1 MPSPPA
7 SPPSWLRRLAGY
19 CLRHRFD
26 LFGSFGSAL
35 AGSLVLA
42 ALPLI
47 VKHVIDIVSQ
57 PQQQGLPRPSVTPW
71 VALLVGAALLQYGLT
86 FFRRFCAGRLS
97 LDVQYDLR
105 ADVFTSLQRL
115 DGAAQDALQTG
126 QVVSRSISD
135 VGLVQG
141 LLSFLPVL
149 TGNGLLFV
157 ISLVAM
163 VWLSPLLT
171 VVVLGIVPALWFI
184 ARRSGGDLFPAN
196 WAAQAQAGELVGQV
210 EAAVTGVR
218 VVKGFGQE
226 QREVRELSDR
236 ARTLFAERMR
246 VVRLQAKYSTLMTA
260 VPALGQVG
268 VLLVGGWLA
277 LHGRITLGTF
287 LAFSTYVG
295 QLVYPVR
302 GVSALLTVGQ
312 QARAGVQRVLEV
324 IDSSPEVLDPPDPQ
338 QLPDGPLGLEFS
350 GVDFGYTRS
359 EPVLRGLEL
368 NIEPGETV
376 AIVGGAGS
384 GKSTLA
390 MLIPRFY
397 DVHAGS
403 LRIGGVDVRHLRL
416 ADLRARMGMVFEDS
430 FLFSDTIA
438 ANIAYGRPEAS
449 HDRIV
454 AAAVAAE
461 AAGFIAELPQGYDT
475 VVGER
480 GLTLSGGQRQ
490 RIALAR
496 ALLTDPRIMLLDDAT
511 SAVDP
516 RVEAEI
522 LATLRQLIRGRTT
535 VLIAH
540 RRSTLSLADRI
551 AVLEHGQ
558 VADIGTFDE
567 LMDRSP
573 LFRLLLGGPGEDA
586 EGIDAGELASAAPV
600 NSTVVDGVTTALW
613 QPVAPDLLALNSN
626 RVRQATENGRMGG
639 GGRGWFDAV
648 PATEEL
654 VAKVAALPPA
664 TDEPGIDEVAAQAA
678 DPEFTLGRL
687 LRPLRLA
694 FALGIGLIG
703 LNAVLQLVLPWLIR
717 TGIDHGVAEHRET
730 VLLAVSAAALAVL
743 LVGWV
748 VDIAAQRVTGRTGER
763 LLYTLRVKAFAHL
776 QRLSLDYYERELG
789 GRIMTRMTTDV
800 DALSNFLQTGLA
812 SALISVLSLVGVLVA
827 LLLLDAELG
836 LVLVVVLPILVA
848 ATVVFRR
855 LSVPAYVE
863 ARERVST
870 VNAQFQEN
878 MAGVR
883 VAQVFSRE
891 KHNADAFLGAARS
904 YRDSRLRAQIYIS
917 AYFPFVQLLADLSG
931 AAVLA
936 FGAHRLAHG
945 TLSAGSLIAF
955 FLYLD
960 AFFGPV
966 QQLSQVF
973 DGYQQ
978 ASVGLSR
985 LKDLLRTPTGTPQP
999 ARPVPVLALR
1009 GEITLTDVDFAY
1021 PTTVNPAVSGIDL
1034 HIPAGQSVALV
1045 GQTGAGKSTLVKLIA
1060 RFYDPTSGAVCA
1072 DGRDLRKLDLTGY
1085 RQHLGFVPQEAY
1097 LSPGTVRDA
1106 IAYGRP
1112 QATDAEVERAA
1123 RAVGAHQMV
1132 ATLSGGYLHQVGERG
1147 RNLSAGQRQLIAL
1160 ARAQLVDPDI
1170 LLLDEATAA
1179 LDLAS
1184 EALVTEATQR
1194 LSRHRTT
1201 VTVAHRLTT
1210 AARADRIVVLDDGR
1224 IVEDGSHQRLLAAG
1238 GSYARLWRTYLAGSV
1253 AAGSV
1258 AAGSVLDGSVL
1269 DGSGLD
1275 GSGLDGVADVARPVP
1290 AEGAVIAD

>member
-1 MPSPPA
+1 MPPTPA
-7 SPPSWLRRLAGY
+7 SSPSWLRRLIGY
-19 CLRHRFD
+19 CLRHRGD
-26 LFGSFGSAL
+26 LFGSFG
-35 AGSLVLA
+35 A
-42 ALPLI
+42 ALGGALVSVSVPLVI
-47 VKHVIDIVSQ
+47 KHVVDIVSQ
-57 PQQQGLPRPSVTPW
+57 PGQSRPSVAPW
-71 VALLVGAALLQYGLT
+71 VWLLVLAAVLQYGLT
-86 FFRRFCAGRLS
+86 FARRFCAGRLS

-105 ADVFTSLQRL
+105 ADVFSSLQRL

-141 LLSFLPVL
+141 LLSFLPIL
-149 TGNGLLFV
+149 SGNALLFV

-163 VWLSPLLT
+163 VVLSPLLT
-171 VVVLGIVPALWFI
+171 LVVLAVVPALWFV
-184 ARRSGGDLFPAN
+184 AKLSSRDLFPAN
-196 WAAQAQAGELVGQV
+196 WSAQLQAGELVGQV

-226 QREVRELSDR
+226 HREVEQLSR
-236 ARTLFAERMR
+236 QARTLFAERLR
-246 VVRLQAKYSTLMTA
+246 VVRLQAKYASSLTA
-260 VPALGQVG
+260 IPALGQVG

-287 LAFSTYVG
+287 LAFSTYLG
-295 QLVYPVR
+295 QLVGPVR
-302 GVSALLTVGQ
+302 AVTAMLTIGQ
-312 QARAGVQRVLEV
+312 QARAGVERVLEV
-324 IDSSPEVLDPPDPQ
+324 IDSSPEVLDPADPQ
-338 QLPDGPLGLEFS
+338 QLPDGPLGLAFD
-350 GVDFGYTRS
+350 GVQFGYTRS
-359 EPVLRGLEL
+359 DPVLAGLDL
-368 NIEPGETV
+368 TVRPGETV

-390 MLIPRFY
+390 MLVPRFY

-403 LRIGGVDVRHLRL
+403 LSVGGVDVRQLRL
-416 ADLRARMGMVFEDS
+416 ADLRSAIGMVFEDS

-438 ANIAYGRPEAS
+438 ANIAYGRPDADF
-449 HDRIV
+449 DRIV
-454 AAAVAAE
+454 AAASAAE
-461 AAGFIAELPQGYDT
+461 AADFIAELPQGYDT

-496 ALLTDPRIMLLDDAT
+496 ALLADPRIMLLDDAT

-522 LATLRQLIRGRTT
+522 LATLRQLIQGRTT

-540 RRSTLSLADRI
+540 RRSTLALADRI
-551 AVLEHGQ
+551 AVLDAGR
-558 VADIGTFDE
+558 VVDVGTFAE
-567 LMDRSP
+567 LMERCP
-573 LFRLLLGGPGEDA
+573 LFRLLLAGPGEDA
-586 EGIDAGELASAAPV
+586 EGIDAGELSSAAPV
-600 NSTVVDGVTTALW
+600 SSEVVDGVSTALW
-613 QPVAPDLLALNSN
+613 QPVAAEPGAAPASLR
-626 RVRQATENGRMGG
+626 RVTEASGRMM
-639 GGRGWFDAV
+639 GGRGLFEAV
-648 PATEEL
+648 PPSEDL
-654 VAKVAALPPA
+654 LAKVAALPPA
-664 TDEPGIDEVAAQAA
+664 TDVPEVDEAAVRAPEPHFSLRG
-678 DPEFTLGRL
+678 L
-687 LRPLRLA
+687 LAPVRLA
-694 FALGIGLIG
+694 FALGIGLVG
-703 LNAVLQLVLPWLIR
+703 LDAVLQLLLPSLIR
-717 TGIDHGVAEHRET
+717 TAVDRGVLEHRAT
-730 VLLAVSAAALAVL
+730 VLYTVSAVAVGLLALDWLVSAAGTRL
-743 LVGWV
+743 
-748 VDIAAQRVTGRTGER
+748 TGRTGER

-800 DALSNFLQTGLA
+800 DALSNFLQTSLA
-812 SALISVLSLVGVLVA
+812 SALISVLTLVGVLVA
-827 LLLLDAELG
+827 LLLLDAQLA
-836 LVLVVVLPILVA
+836 LVLVAALPILLA
-848 ATVVFRR
+848 ATLVFRR

-878 MAGVR
+878 VAGVR
-883 VAQVFSRE
+883 VAQVFRRE
-891 KHNADAFLGAARS
+891 QRNAQVFLGAARD

-917 AYFPFVQLLADLSG
+917 TYFPFVQLLADLSG

-945 TLSAGSLIAF
+945 SLSAGSLIAF

-985 LKDLLRTPTGTPQP
+985 LKELLGTPTGTPEP
-999 ARPVPVLALR
+999 AEPRPVPALR
-1009 GEITLTDVDFAY
+1009 GEITLTGVEFHY
-1021 PTTVNPAVSGIDL
+1021 PGTTRPAVSGIEL
-1034 HIPAGQSVALV
+1034 RIPAGQSVALV

-1060 RFYDPTSGAVCA
+1060 RFYDPTAGTVAVDGA
-1072 DGRDLRKLDLTGY
+1072 DLRELDLGGY
-1085 RQHLGFVPQEAY
+1085 RQRLGIVPQEAY

-1112 QATDAEVERAA
+1112 DATDAEVERAA

-1132 ATLSGGYLHQVGERG
+1132 AALSGGYLHQVGERG

-1160 ARAQLVDPDI
+1160 ARAELVDPDI

-1184 EALVTEATQR
+1184 EAQVTEATQR

-1210 AARADRIVVLDDGR
+1210 AARADRIVVLADGR
-1224 IVEDGSHQRLLAAG
+1224 IVEDGSHQQLLADG
-1238 GSYARLWRTYLAGSV
+1238 GSYAELWRTYLAGEPIE
-1253 AAGSV
+1253 
-1258 AAGSVLDGSVL
+1258 
-1269 DGSGLD
+1269 
-1275 GSGLDGVADVARPVP
+1275 R
-1290 AEGAVIAD
+1290 EAV

>member
-1 MPSPPA
+1 MPPTPPA
-7 SPPSWLRRLAGY
+7 SPQSWLRRLVGY

-26 LFGSFGSAL
+26 FVGSFGVAL
-35 AGSLVLA
+35 AGALVA
-42 ALPLI
+42 VAVPLVI
-47 VKHVIDIVSQ
+47 KHVIDIVSRPQ
-57 PQQQGLPRPSVTPW
+57 PPGVPRESVAPW
-71 VALLVGAALLQYGLT
+71 VAMLVGAALLMYGLT
-86 FFRRFCAGRLS
+86 FLRRFTAGRLA

-105 ADVFTSLQRL
+105 ADVFKSLQRL

-141 LLSFLPVL
+141 LLSFLPLL
-149 TGNGLLFV
+149 TGNALLFLV
-157 ISLVAM
+157 SLVAM
-163 VWLSPLLT
+163 VVLSPLLT
-171 VVVLGIVPALWFI
+171 LVVLGVVPALWLV
-184 ARRSGGDLFPAN
+184 ARRSNRDLFPAN
-196 WAAQAQAGELVGQV
+196 WSAQLQAGELVGQV

-226 QREVRELSDR
+226 QREVDELSKR

-246 VVRLQAKYSTLMTA
+246 VVRLQAKYATALVA
-260 VPALGQVG
+260 VPALGQIG

-287 LAFSTYVG
+287 LAFSTYLG
-295 QLVYPVR
+295 QLVGPVR
-302 GVSALLTVGQ
+302 GMSALLTIGQ

-338 QLPDGPLGLEFS
+338 RLPDGPLSLRFED
-350 GVDFGYTRS
+350 VEFGYTRS
-359 EPVLRGLEL
+359 DPVLRGLDL
-368 NIEPGETV
+368 SVEPGETL

-403 LRIGGVDVRHLRL
+403 LSVGGVDVRQLRL
-416 ADLRARMGMVFEDS
+416 ADLRAAIGMVFEDS

-438 ANIAYGRPEAS
+438 ANIAYGRPDAS
-449 HDRIV
+449 HDQIV

-461 AAGFIAELPQGYDT
+461 AAGFIADLPQGYDT

-551 AVLEHGQ
+551 AVLEDGR
-558 VADIGTFDE
+558 VADIGGFEE
-567 LMDRSP
+567 LMDRCA
-573 LFRLLLGGPGEDA
+573 LFRLLLSGPGEDV
-586 EGIDAGELASAAPV
+586 EGIDAGQLSDAGPV
-600 NSTVVDGVTTALW
+600 DTSVVDGVTPALW
-613 QPVAPDLLALNSN
+613 QPPATDRVTETSN
-626 RVRQATENGRMGG
+626 RVRAAAESGRLSSGQ
-639 GGRGWFDAV
+639 GWFDAV
-648 PATEEL
+648 PATDEL
-654 VAKVAALPPA
+654 VTKVAALPPA
-664 TDEPGIDEVAAQAA
+664 TDDPGVDEAAARAA
-678 DPEFTLGRL
+678 DPEFSLGRL

-694 FALGIGLIG
+694 FVLGIGLIG
-703 LNAVLQLVLPWLIR
+703 LDALLQLMVPALIR
-717 TGIDHGVAEHRET
+717 IGIDRGVAENRSS
-730 VLLAVSAAALAVL
+730 VLFAVSAVALGVL
-743 LVGWV
+743 VIDWL
-748 VDIAAQRVTGRTGER
+748 VDIAGQRVTGRTGER

-800 DALSNFLQTGLA
+800 DALSNFLQSGLA
-812 SALISVLSLVGVLVA
+812 SAVISVLSMAGVLVA
-827 LLLLDAELG
+827 LLLLDVQLA
-836 LVLVVVLPILVA
+836 LVLVIALPLLIA
-848 ATVVFRR
+848 ATMLFRR
-855 LSVPAYVE
+855 LAVPSYVE
-863 ARERVST
+863 AREQVST

-878 MAGVR
+878 VAGVR

-891 KHNADAFLGAARS
+891 KRNARAFLGAARN
-904 YRDSRLRAQIYIS
+904 YRDTRLRAQVYIA

-945 TLSAGSLIAF
+945 SLSAGALIAF
-955 FLYLD
+955 FLYLQ

-985 LKDLLRTPTGTPQP
+985 LKDLLRTPTGTPEAP
-999 ARPVPVLALR
+999 APRPVPDLR
-1009 GEITLTDVDFAY
+1009 GEIALDDVHFAY
-1021 PTTVNPAVSGIDL
+1021 LATAKPAVSGIDL

-1060 RFYDPTSGAVCA
+1060 RFYDPTAGAVRV
-1072 DGRDLRKLDLTGY
+1072 DGRDLRELSLTGY
-1085 RQHLGFVPQEAY
+1085 RQHLGIVPQEPY
-1097 LSPGTVRDA
+1097 LSPGTIRDA
-1106 IAYGRP
+1106 IAYGKP
-1112 QATDAEVERAA
+1112 QASNAEVERAA

-1132 ATLSGGYLHQVGERG
+1132 ARLSGGYLHQVGERG

-1160 ARAQLVDPDI
+1160 ARAELVDPDI

-1179 LDLAS
+1179 LDLAT

-1194 LSRHRTT
+1194 LSRQRTT

-1210 AARADRIVVLDDGR
+1210 AARADRIVVLSEGR
-1224 IVEDGSHQRLLAAG
+1224 VVEDGSHQQLLAAG
-1238 GSYARLWRTYLAGSV
+1238 GSYARLWHTYQPSSAR
-1253 AAGSV
+1253 
-1258 AAGSVLDGSVL
+1258 DGSAV
-1269 DGSGLD
+1269 DGSAV
-1275 GSGLDGVADVARPVP
+1275 DGVADVPRPVP
-1290 AEGAVIAD
+1290 VEGAVID

>member
-1 MPSPPA
+1 MPSTPP

-19 CLRHRFD
+19 CMRHRFD
-26 LFGSFGSAL
+26 LFGAFGAAL
-35 AGSLVLA
+35 AGALVLA
-42 ALPLI
+42 AVPLI
-47 VKHVIDIVSQ
+47 VKHVVDIVSQ
-57 PQQQGLPRPSVTPW
+57 PPQPGLRRPSVAPW
-71 VALLVGAALLQYGLT
+71 VALLVGAALLQYALT
-86 FFRRFCAGRLS
+86 FARRFTAGRLS

-105 ADVFTSLQRL
+105 ADVFKSMQRL

-149 TGNGLLFV
+149 TGNGLLFL

-163 VWLSPLLT
+163 VWLSPVLT
-171 VVVLGIVPALWFI
+171 LVAVGIVPALWLI
-184 ARRSGGDLFPAN
+184 ARLSSRDLFPAN
-196 WAAQAQAGELVGQV
+196 WAAQLQAGELVGQV

-226 QREVRELSDR
+226 HREVLELSSR
-236 ARTLFAERMR
+236 ARTLFAQRMR
-246 VVRLQAKYSTLMTA
+246 VVRLQAKYSTALTA

-287 LAFSTYVG
+287 LAFSTYLGQMVG
-295 QLVYPVR
+295 PVR
-302 GVSALLTVGQ
+302 GMSALLTIGQ

-324 IDSSPEVLDPPDPQ
+324 IDSSPEVRDPAEPLP
-338 QLPDGPLGLEFS
+338 LPDGPLGLRFT
-350 GVDFGYTRS
+350 GVEFGYTRS
-359 EPVLRGLEL
+359 SPVLRGLDL
-368 NIEPGETV
+368 SVEPGETV

-390 MLIPRFY
+390 MLVPRFY
-397 DVHAGS
+397 DAHSGS
-403 LRIGGVDVRHLRL
+403 LSVGGVDVRQVRL
-416 ADLRARMGMVFEDS
+416 AELRATIGMVFEDS

-438 ANIAYGRPEAS
+438 ANIAYGRPDAS
-449 HDRIV
+449 PERIV
-454 AAAVAAE
+454 AAAEAAE
-461 AAGFIAELPQGYDT
+461 AAGFIADLPQGYDT

-522 LATLRQLIRGRTT
+522 LATLRQLIQGRTT
-535 VLIAH
+535 LLIAH
-540 RRSTLSLADRI
+540 RRSTLALADRI
-551 AVLEHGQ
+551 AVLEHGR
-558 VADIGTFDE
+558 VADIGSFDE
-567 LMDRSP
+567 LMRRSA

-586 EGIDAGELASAAPV
+586 EGIDAGELTRAEPVASE
-600 NSTVVDGVTTALW
+600 VVDGVSTALW
-613 QPVAPDLLALNSN
+613 QPPVEPDPVEVATSQ
-626 RVRQATENGRMGG
+626 VRRAAQTGPMGA
-639 GGRGWFDAV
+639 GRGLFDAV
-648 PATEEL
+648 PATDDL
-654 VAKVAALPPA
+654 LAKVAALPPA
-664 TDEPGIDEVAAQAA
+664 TDDPGIDESAAQAA
-678 DPEFTLGRL
+678 DPQFTLRRL
-687 LRPLRLA
+687 LAPLRLA

-703 LNAVLQLVLPWLIR
+703 LDAVLQLTLPSLIR
-717 TGIDHGVAEHRET
+717 TGIDRGVAERHSE
-730 VLLAVSAAALAVL
+730 VLFIVSAIAFGVL
-743 LVGWV
+743 LVDWAV
-748 VDIAAQRVTGRTGER
+748 AAAGQRVTGRTGER

-812 SALISVLSLVGVLVA
+812 SALISLLTLIGVLVA
-827 LLLLDAELG
+827 LLLLDAELA
-836 LVLVVVLPILVA
+836 LVLVVVLPVLIA
-848 ATVVFRR
+848 ATLVFRR
-855 LSVPAYVE
+855 LSAPAYLE

-878 MAGVR
+878 VAGVR

-891 KHNADAFLGAARS
+891 KHNAQAFLGAARS
-904 YRDSRLRAQIYIS
+904 YRDSRLRAQRYIA

-936 FGAHRLAHG
+936 FGAHRLAQG
-945 TLSAGSLIAF
+945 NLSVGSLIAF

-985 LKDLLRTPTGTPQP
+985 LKDLLRTPTGTPQRP
-999 ARPVPVLALR
+999 GALPVPALR
-1009 GEITLTDVDFAY
+1009 GEITLTDVCFAY
-1021 PTTVNPAVSGIDL
+1021 SSAAKPAVSGIDL
-1034 HIPAGQSVALV
+1034 RIPAGQSVALV

-1060 RFYDPTSGAVCA
+1060 RFYDPTAGAVEV
-1072 DGRDLRKLDLTGY
+1072 DGRDLRELELPGY
-1085 RQHLGFVPQEAY
+1085 RQRLGIVPQEAY
-1097 LSPGTVRDA
+1097 LSPGTIRDA

-1123 RAVGAHQMV
+1123 KAVGAHQMV
-1132 ATLSGGYLHQVGERG
+1132 ARLSGGYLHQVGERG

-1160 ARAQLVDPDI
+1160 ARAELVDPDI

-1210 AARADRIVVLDDGR
+1210 AARADRIVVLHDGR
-1224 IVEDGSHQRLLAAG
+1224 IIEDGSHQRLLAAG
-1238 GSYARLWRTYLAGSV
+1238 GSYARLWRSYSGGS
-1253 AAGSV
+1253 A
-1258 AAGSVLDGSVL
+1258 LDGSAEVT
-1269 DGSGLD
+1269 G
-1275 GSGLDGVADVARPVP
+1275 PVP
-1290 AEGAVIAD
+1290 AQGAVID